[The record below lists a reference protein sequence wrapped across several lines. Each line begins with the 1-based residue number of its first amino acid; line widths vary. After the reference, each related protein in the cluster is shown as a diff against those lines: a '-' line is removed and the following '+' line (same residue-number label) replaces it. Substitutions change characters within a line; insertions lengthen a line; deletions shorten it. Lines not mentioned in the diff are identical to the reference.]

1 MAPSLECICSHLG
14 IRISRQA
21 IDERFNRHSVAFLKA
36 CLELLLQKISS
47 STASA
52 SVSISLFS
60 RVLVCD
66 STHWKLKKKLAKAF
80 RGFGGSA
87 SKACCKLQTIIEP
100 ITGKIVHWYYS
111 RASFPD
117 QGYAKKLPKLLKPRD
132 LLLMDLGYYS
142 LKVFKMIQ
150 QKRAFFIMP
159 IYYNATVKKLSA
171 NSLKTSVSGLV
182 KTFSDPLIDLQLMVG
197 SEHPLQLRLIA
208 AKLTSEKAASLR
220 KKVKEDYRKKG
231 NQAPNERLQWCDWT
245 VLITNIPPDLFLNA
259 KQILDLYATRWQ
271 IEIFF
276 RDAKSLLRM
285 NVCRSGKKSR
295 FEAELLGTLFLASL
309 LFFLYGCLNN
319 RAGKKK
325 HESSFEKL
333 IKRFR
338 DLAHPFFSLLL
349 LQTQLAF
356 KRAVKL
362 LLQLVHNSLKFHQ
375 PTRKTPRQILI
386 SCGLA

>member
-1 MAPSLECICSHLG
+1 M
-14 IRISRQA
+14 RISRQA
-21 IDERFNRHSVAFLKA
+21 IDERFNRYSVAFLKA

-47 STASA
+47 STASPT
-52 SVSISLFS
+52 VSFRFFS
-60 RVLVCD
+60 RLLVCD
-66 STHWKLKKKLAKAF
+66 STHWKLKEKLAKAF

-87 SKACCKLQTIIEP
+87 SKASCKLQTIIEP

-117 QGYAKKLPKLLKPRD
+117 QGYAKRLPKLLKPRD

-150 QKRAFFIMP
+150 RKKAFFIIP
-159 IYYNATVKKLSA
+159 IYYNATVRKLSA
-171 NSLKTSVSGLV
+171 HLEKTSVSGLV
-182 KTFSDPLIDLQLMVG
+182 KTFSDPLIDIQLMVG
-197 SEHPLQLRLIA
+197 SEQPMQLRLIA
-208 AKLTSEKAASLR
+208 LKLPPEKAASLR
-220 KKVKEDYRKKG
+220 RKVKEDYRKKG
-231 NQAPNERLQWCDWT
+231 NQPPKERLQWCDWT

-259 KQILDLYATRWQ
+259 QQILNLYATRWQ

-276 RDAKSLLRM
+276 RDAKSLLRI

-319 RAGKKK
+319 RARTKQK
-325 HESSFEKL
+325 ESSFEKL

-338 DLAHPFFSLLL
+338 DLAPPFFSLLL
-349 LQTQLAF
+349 LQTQQAF
-356 KRAVKL
+356 KHAVNL
-362 LLQLVHNSLKFHQ
+362 LLRLVHNSLKFHQ
-375 PTRKTPRQILI
+375 PTRKTPREILI

>member
-1 MAPSLECICSHLG
+1 M
-14 IRISRQA
+14 RISRQA
-21 IDERFNRHSVAFLKA
+21 IDERFNRYSVAFLKA

-47 STASA
+47 STASPT
-52 SVSISLFS
+52 VSF
-60 RVLVCD
+60 RFVCD
-66 STHWKLKKKLAKAF
+66 STHWKLKEKLAKAF

-87 SKACCKLQTIIEP
+87 SKASCKLQTIIEP

-117 QGYAKKLPKLLKPRD
+117 QGYAKRLPKLLKPRD

-150 QKRAFFIMP
+150 RKKAFFIIP
-159 IYYNATVKKLSA
+159 IYYNATVRKLSA
-171 NSLKTSVSGLV
+171 HLEKTSVSGLV
-182 KTFSDPLIDLQLMVG
+182 KTFSDPLIDIQLMVG
-197 SEHPLQLRLIA
+197 SEQPMQLRLIA
-208 AKLTSEKAASLR
+208 LKLPPEKAASLR
-220 KKVKEDYRKKG
+220 RKVKEDYRKKG
-231 NQAPNERLQWCDWT
+231 NQPPKERLQWCDWT

-259 KQILDLYATRWQ
+259 QQILNLYATRWQ

-276 RDAKSLLRM
+276 RDAKSLLRI

-319 RAGKKK
+319 RARTKQK
-325 HESSFEKL
+325 ESSFEKL
-333 IKRFR
+333 IKFR
-338 DLAHPFFSLLL
+338 DLAPPFFSLLL
-349 LQTQLAF
+349 LQTQQAF
-356 KRAVKL
+356 KHAVNL
-362 LLQLVHNSLKFHQ
+362 LLRLVHNSLKFHQ
-375 PTRKTPRQILI
+375 PTRKTPREILI